1 MISER
6 SRLAKPSSEKGHR
19 YNRGRRGS
27 RSRAHNREPSSM
39 SLIKHVTCGSVACTA
54 ALLTACAAISSGD
67 SASNIKPAFVAGAIA
82 KRNYD
87 GVADDLLTAG
97 LGKSGLAG
105 AAPAVAD
112 PVNPTAAELRRL
124 AIYNN
129 YRALVDVNTNGGYGS
144 LYGPNVDGN
153 GNAITSEGKIAGTEY
168 LAYADDGTGTQNVT
182 MMAQVPATFDPK
194 NPCIVTAT
202 SSGSRGVYGAIGTA
216 GEWGLKHG
224 CVVAYT
230 DKGTGIGVHDLATD
244 TVNGIDGVRKSTAVA
259 SKASNFTANVSP
271 ADL

>member
-1 MISER
+1 
-6 SRLAKPSSEKGHR
+6 
-19 YNRGRRGS
+19 
-27 RSRAHNREPSSM
+27 
-39 SLIKHVTCGSVACTA
+39 VCTA
-54 ALLTACAAISSGD
+54 ALVTGCAAISSGD
-67 SASNIKPAFVAGAIA
+67 SATNIKPAFVAGAIA
-82 KRNYD
+82 KTSYD

-153 GNAITSEGKIAGTEY
+153 GNATTSEGKIAGTEY
-168 LAYADDGTGTQNVT
+168 LAYADDGTGTRND
-182 MMAQVPATFDPK
+182 MMARFPPRPIPESV
-194 NPCIVTAT
+194 IVTAA

-216 GEWGLKHG
+216 GGGASNRLRHR
-224 CVVAYT
+224 VYRQ
-230 DKGTGIGVHDLATD
+230 GTGIGVRSANN
-244 TVNGIDGVRKSTAVA
+244 TVNVPTGAPSAPAGKVSTHAKVGC
-259 SKASNFTANVSP
+259 
-271 ADL
+271 